1 MSVYNLQIKLD
12 RETEQVL
19 RELAKEDKRP
29 LSSYCRVILM
39 NWVEEQKQQGNIE
52 TTYTE
57 PQEIEVVETKKKL
70 KRPSKALKSPSKPV
84 ESRTETITLDD
95 DTPKITGLFG
105 MA

>member
-12 RETEQVL
+12 KDTERLL
-19 RELAKEDKRP
+19 RELAKEDNRP
-29 LSSYCRVILM
+29 LSSYCRVVLM
-39 NWVEEQKQQGNIE
+39 NWVQEQKQQGNIE
-52 TTYTE
+52 ITYTE

-70 KRPSKALKSPSKPV
+70 KRPSKVIKGPSKPI
-84 ESRTETITLDD
+84 ESKTETITLDD

>member
-12 RETEQVL
+12 KETEKVL
-19 RELAKEDKRP
+19 RDLAKEDKRP

-39 NWVEEQKQQGNIE
+39 NWVQEQKQQGNIVHNPTVVE
-52 TTYTE
+52 
-57 PQEIEVVETKKKL
+57 EIPVVETKKKL
-70 KRPSKALKSPSKPV
+70 KRPSKVTKSPSKPV